1 MTEST
6 IFRAMTHDGSARILV
21 LDSTAIVS
29 RAIEVHKTAPT
40 ATAALGRLLTAASM
54 IGSLSGEKSDT
65 VTIGIN
71 ADGELGKLL
80 AVADYYGNVKG
91 YVENPSADPKRK
103 PNGKLDVGGAVGSG
117 YLYLV
122 REKSEGE
129 PHVGTVALRSGEI
142 AEDVAAYFAESEQ
155 IPTLCAL
162 GVLVNPD
169 GSCKAAGGVLV
180 QLLPFADPATVDAI
194 EKNADRLRDLSS
206 LVASGMSLIEIASI
220 ALEGIAFDPFDTIEV
235 EYLCDCSRERFLRGI
250 RSLAKSEISRML
262 DEQEAETGERV
273 LHVDCRFC
281 GKKYAYDEAALL
293 TSDSDSE

>member
-29 RAIEVHKTAPT
+29 RATEVHKTAPT

-54 IGSLSGEKSDT
+54 IGSLSGEKTDT
-65 VTIGIN
+65 VTLGIH

-91 YVENPSADPKRK
+91 YVENPCADPARK
-103 PNGKLDVGGAVGSG
+103 PNGKLDVGGAVGGG

-129 PHVGTVALRSGEI
+129 PHVGTVALQSGEI

-162 GVLVNPD
+162 GVLVNSD

-180 QLLPFADPATVDAI
+180 QLLPFADPATVDVI
-194 EKNADRLRDLSS
+194 EKNADNLRDISS
-206 LVASGMSLIEIASI
+206 LIASGKSLIEIASI
-220 ALEGIAFDPFDTIEV
+220 ALEGVPFDPFDTIEV
-235 EYLCDCSRERFLRGI
+235 EYLCDCSHARFLRGI
-250 RSLAKSEISRML
+250 RSLAESEISRML
-262 DEQEAETGERV
+262 DEQEAETGERT

-281 GKKYAYDEAALL
+281 GKKYAYSEAELL
-293 TSDSDSE
+293 KKEQDSE

>member
-6 IFRAMTHDGSARILV
+6 ILRAMTRDGSARILV
-21 LDSTAIVS
+21 INSTAIVS
-29 RAIEVHKTAPT
+29 RAIEVHGTAPT

-65 VTIGIN
+65 VTVGIN
-71 ADGELGKLL
+71 GDGALGKLL

-91 YVENPSADPKRK
+91 YVENPGADPERK

-117 YLYLV
+117 SLYLV

-169 GSCKAAGGVLV
+169 GGCRAAGGVLV
-180 QLLPFADPATVDAI
+180 QLLPFADPGTVDVL

-206 LVASGMSLIEIASI
+206 LLASGMSNLELASV
-220 ALEGIAFDPFDTIEV
+220 ALDGIAFDPFDTIAV
-235 EYLCDCSRERFLRGI
+235 EYLCDCSHARFLRGI
-250 RSLAKSEISRML
+250 RTLSESEILRML
-262 DEQEAETGERV
+262 NDEEAETGKRG
-273 LHVDCRFC
+273 LRVDCRFC
-281 GKKYAYDEAALL
+281 GKKYVYTEAELIEKDL
-293 TSDSDSE
+293 DSE

>member
-1 MTEST
+1 MNKST

-21 LDSTAIVS
+21 LNSTAIVS

-65 VTIGIN
+65 VTLGIN

-91 YVENPSADPKRK
+91 YVENPIADPERK
-103 PNGKLDVGGAVGSG
+103 PSGKLNVGGAVGAG

-122 REKSEGE
+122 RDKGEGE
-129 PHVGTVALRSGEI
+129 PHVGTVALKSGEI

-162 GVLVNPD
+162 GVLVNSD
-169 GSCKAAGGVLV
+169 GSCRAAGGVLI
-180 QLLPFADPATVDAI
+180 QLLPFADPGTVDAI
-194 EKNADRLRDLSS
+194 ERNAAGLQDLSS
-206 LVASGMSLIEIASI
+206 LVASGMSGPEIAAI
-220 ALEGIAFDPFDTIEV
+220 ALRGIEFDAFDEIEV
-235 EYLCDCSRERFLRGI
+235 EYLCDCSHGRFLSGI
-250 RSLAKSEISRML
+250 RSLSESEILRML
-262 DEQEAETGERV
+262 SDQESETGERA
-273 LHVDCRFC
+273 LYVDCRFC
-281 GKKYAYDEAALL
+281 GKKHAYTESELL
-293 TSDSDSE
+293 ARESDSE